1 MPSVPHPG
9 AGVPEGEKED
19 NSAFGALPYGGHS
32 CVLAMGGGE
41 PKKGNV
47 GSSASPSLLP
57 RSPDPNPKQ
66 PGFAHATFFQLP
78 GDGLRSGALTDIRC
92 LSNYAGRSPYA
103 WDVSPTPKDS
113 GISDKRYFQ
122 KGKALK
128 TRRLVENVSYTALPF
143 SAKTKPL

>member
-57 RSPDPNPKQ
+57 HVPLTKTPSSQD
-66 PGFAHATFFQLP
+66 LP
-78 GDGLRSGALTDIRC
+78 M
-92 LSNYAGRSPYA
+92 
-103 WDVSPTPKDS
+103 
-113 GISDKRYFQ
+113 
-122 KGKALK
+122 
-128 TRRLVENVSYTALPF
+128 LPSSSF
-143 SAKTKPL
+143 LGMG